1 MVTVS
6 IDRRERIAALDYE
19 YDAQPKQA
27 LTSCNL
33 CGAAEFVIL
42 THRDR
47 YGYPAQAHACRRCG
61 LVFLNPRMTAEA
73 YGRFYNGI
81 YRPLVSAFHGRLI
94 DARTIQAEQREY
106 AIDRAGFVRPFM
118 AKTTRKTLLDIGGLA
133 RGVAPPFLKEIG
145 VQGALIRPAPPEV
158 EGGRRL
164 GVGTGAGLI

>member
-1 MVTVS
+1 MVTLS
-6 IDRRERIAALDYE
+6 TDRRERIAALDYE

-73 YGRFYNGI
+73 YGPFYNGI
-81 YRPLVSAFHGRLI
+81 YRALVSAIHSRLV
-94 DARTIQAEQREY
+94 DARTIQDEQREY
-106 AIDRAGFVRPFM
+106 AIERAEFIRPFI
-118 AKTTRKTLLDIGGLA
+118 ARSAGKTL
-133 RGVAPPFLKEIG
+133 
-145 VQGALIRPAPPEV
+145 
-158 EGGRRL
+158 
-164 GVGTGAGLI
+164 